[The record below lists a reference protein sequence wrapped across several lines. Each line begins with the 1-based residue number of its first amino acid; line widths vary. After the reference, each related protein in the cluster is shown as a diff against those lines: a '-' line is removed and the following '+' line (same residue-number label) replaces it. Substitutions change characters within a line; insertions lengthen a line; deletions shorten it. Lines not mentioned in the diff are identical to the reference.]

1 MTRQSVDVPIVDV
14 FYRLEGAKTLSLSV
28 TVQNQEKT
36 FYVVTKTLSEGL
48 YFRKK

>member
-28 TVQNQEKT
+28 VTVQNQEKT
-36 FYVVTKTLSEGL
+36 FYVVTKTLRRRTL
-48 YFRKK
+48 L

>member
-14 FYRLEGAKTLSLSV
+14 FYRLEGAKTLSLTLSV

-36 FYVVTKTLSEGL
+36 FYVVTKTLRRRTL
-48 YFRKK
+48 L